1 MTRTIGI
8 RVICVAAAVILAL
21 ASIFGVAKLTT
32 DPAFYQKSIAA
43 LEEKQ
48 ETVLELTAASTAA
61 SAAITLLPGD
71 TATPI
76 ADKLADLSGYFL
88 IVLCAIFLEKYLLT
102 ITASAAFKVLIPA
115 ACAAFAT
122 AALFPHLRR
131 TAGALAWKLALFSV
145 AIMLVILVGIR
156 VSDLIE
162 DTYQASI
169 AATIQEA
176 KEATDTIHQSS
187 QNEGSATEQS
197 GISGFFSKVADSI
210 TGAAAGAVEKL
221 RNVLNRFL
229 EALAVMLV
237 TTCLIPILVLLFFVW
252 LVKLILGVELPP
264 LGMPRRSGEKIG
276 GGEV

>member
-1 MTRTIGI
+1 M
-8 RVICVAAAVILAL
+8 
-21 ASIFGVAKLTT
+21 
-32 DPAFYQKSIAA
+32 
-43 LEEKQ
+43 
-48 ETVLELTAASTAA
+48 
-61 SAAITLLPGD
+61 
-71 TATPI
+71 
-76 ADKLADLSGYFL
+76 
-88 IVLCAIFLEKYLLT
+88 
-102 ITASAAFKVLIPA
+102 
-115 ACAAFAT
+115 
-122 AALFPHLRR
+122 
-131 TAGALAWKLALFSV
+131 
-145 AIMLVILVGIR
+145 
-156 VSDLIE
+156 IE

-176 KEATDTIHQSS
+176 KEATDTIQSS

>member
-8 RVICVAAAVILAL
+8 RIICVAAAVILAL

-102 ITASAAFKVLIPA
+102 ITAAAAFKVLIPA
-115 ACAAFAT
+115 ACAAFAA
-122 AALFPHLRR
+122 AALFPRLRR
-131 TAGALAWKLALFSV
+131 TAGAWKLALFSV
-145 AIMLVILVGIR
+145 AIMLVIPVGIR

-176 KEATDTIHQSS
+176 KEATDTIQSS

-197 GISGFFSKVADSI
+197 GISGFFSKVTDSI

>member
-1 MTRTIGI
+1 M
-8 RVICVAAAVILAL
+8 
-21 ASIFGVAKLTT
+21 
-32 DPAFYQKSIAA
+32 
-43 LEEKQ
+43 
-48 ETVLELTAASTAA
+48 ELTAASTAA

-102 ITASAAFKVLIPA
+102 ITAAAAFKVLIPA
-115 ACAAFAT
+115 ACAAFAA
-122 AALFPHLRR
+122 AALFPRLRR
-131 TAGALAWKLALFSV
+131 TAGALAWKLTLFGI
-145 AIMLVILVGIR
+145 AIMLVIPTGIR

-176 KEATDTIHQSS
+176 KDATDTIQNSQSE
-187 QNEGSATEQS
+187 NAETEQS
-197 GISGFFSKVADSI
+197 GLSGFFSKVTDSI
-210 TGAAAGAVEKL
+210 TGAAVGAVEKL

-264 LGMPRRSGEKIG
+264 LGVPRRSGEKIG
-276 GGEV
+276 GGET

>member
-102 ITASAAFKVLIPA
+102 ITAGAAFKVLIPA
-115 ACAAFAT
+115 ACAVFAT

-145 AIMLVILVGIR
+145 AIMLVIPVGIR

-197 GISGFFSKVADSI
+197 GISGFFSKVTDSI

-252 LVKLILGVELPP
+252 LVKLVLGVELPP

-276 GGEV
+276 GGET

>member
-8 RVICVAAAVILAL
+8 RIICVAAAVILAL

-102 ITASAAFKVLIPA
+102 ITAAAAFKVLIPA
-115 ACAAFAT
+115 ACAAFAA
-122 AALFPHLRR
+122 AALFPRLRR
-131 TAGALAWKLALFSV
+131 TAGALAWKLALFGV
-145 AIMLVILVGIR
+145 AIMLVIPVGIR

-169 AATIQEA
+169 AATI
-176 KEATDTIHQSS
+176 
-187 QNEGSATEQS
+187 
-197 GISGFFSKVADSI
+197 
-210 TGAAAGAVEKL
+210 
-221 RNVLNRFL
+221 
-229 EALAVMLV
+229 
-237 TTCLIPILVLLFFVW
+237 
-252 LVKLILGVELPP
+252 
-264 LGMPRRSGEKIG
+264 
-276 GGEV
+276 

>member
-8 RVICVAAAVILAL
+8 RIICVAAAVILAL

-102 ITASAAFKVLIPA
+102 ITAAAAFKVLIPA
-115 ACAAFAT
+115 ACAAFAA
-122 AALFPHLRR
+122 AALFPRLRR
-131 TAGALAWKLALFSV
+131 MAGALAWKLALFGV
-145 AIMLVILVGIR
+145 AIMLVIPVGIR

-176 KEATDTIHQSS
+176 KEATDTIQSS

-197 GISGFFSKVADSI
+197 GISGFFSKVTDSI
-210 TGAAAGAVEKL
+210 TGAVEKL

>member
-1 MTRTIGI
+1 MLFR
-8 RVICVAAAVILAL
+8 
-21 ASIFGVAKLTT
+21 
-32 DPAFYQKSIAA
+32 
-43 LEEKQ
+43 
-48 ETVLELTAASTAA
+48 
-61 SAAITLLPGD
+61 
-71 TATPI
+71 
-76 ADKLADLSGYFL
+76 SGYFL

-145 AIMLVILVGIR
+145 AIMLVIPVGIR

-176 KEATDTIHQSS
+176 KEATDTIQSS

-197 GISGFFSKVADSI
+197 GISGFFSKVTDSI

>member
-8 RVICVAAAVILAL
+8 RIICVAAAVILAL

-102 ITASAAFKVLIPA
+102 ITAAAAFKVLIPA
-115 ACAAFAT
+115 ACAAFAA
-122 AALFPHLRR
+122 AALFPRLRR
-131 TAGALAWKLALFSV
+131 TAGALAWKLALFGV
-145 AIMLVILVGIR
+145 AIMLVIPVGIR

-176 KEATDTIHQSS
+176 TDTIQSS

-197 GISGFFSKVADSI
+197 GISGFFSKVTDSI

>member
-8 RVICVAAAVILAL
+8 RIICVAAAVILAL

-102 ITASAAFKVLIPA
+102 ITAAAAFKVLIPA
-115 ACAAFAT
+115 ACVAFAA
-122 AALFPHLRR
+122 AALFPRLRR
-131 TAGALAWKLALFSV
+131 TAGALAWKLALFGV
-145 AIMLVILVGIR
+145 AIMLVIPVGIR

-176 KEATDTIHQSS
+176 KEATDTIQSS

-197 GISGFFSKVADSI
+197 GISGFFSKVTDSI
-210 TGAAAGAVEKL
+210 TGAVEKL

-276 GGEV
+276 GGET

>member
-8 RVICVAAAVILAL
+8 RIICVAAAVILAL

-48 ETVLELTAASTAA
+48 ETVLELTAASTA
-61 SAAITLLPGD
+61 PGD

-102 ITASAAFKVLIPA
+102 ITAAAAFKVLIPA
-115 ACAAFAT
+115 ACAAFAA
-122 AALFPHLRR
+122 AALFPRLRR
-131 TAGALAWKLALFSV
+131 TAGALAWKLALFGV
-145 AIMLVILVGIR
+145 AIMLVIPVGIR

-176 KEATDTIHQSS
+176 KEATDTIQSS

-197 GISGFFSKVADSI
+197 GISGFFSKVTDSI

>member
-8 RVICVAAAVILAL
+8 RIICVAAAVILAL

-48 ETVLELTAASTAA
+48 ETVLELTA
-61 SAAITLLPGD
+61 
-71 TATPI
+71 
-76 ADKLADLSGYFL
+76 DKLADLSGYFL

-102 ITASAAFKVLIPA
+102 ITAAAAFKVLIPA
-115 ACAAFAT
+115 ACAVFAT

-145 AIMLVILVGIR
+145 AIMLVIPVGIR

-176 KEATDTIHQSS
+176 KEATDTIQSS

-197 GISGFFSKVADSI
+197 GISGFFSKVTDSI

>member
-122 AALFPHLRR
+122 AALVPHLRR

-145 AIMLVILVGIR
+145 AIMLVIPVGIR

>member
-1 MTRTIGI
+1 MTRMIGI
-8 RVICVAAAVILAL
+8 RIICVAAAVILAL

-102 ITASAAFKVLIPA
+102 ITAAAAFKVLIPA
-115 ACAAFAT
+115 ACAAFAA
-122 AALFPHLRR
+122 AALFPRLRR
-131 TAGALAWKLALFSV
+131 TAGALAWKLALFGV
-145 AIMLVILVGIR
+145 AIMLVIPVGIR

-176 KEATDTIHQSS
+176 TDTIQSS

-197 GISGFFSKVADSI
+197 GISGFFSKVTDSI

>member
-8 RVICVAAAVILAL
+8 RIICVAAAVILAL

-102 ITASAAFKVLIPA
+102 ITAAAAFKVLIPGGPA
-115 ACAAFAT
+115 PPLQPRHCS
-122 AALFPHLRR
+122 PGLRR
-131 TAGALAWKLALFSV
+131 TAGALAWKLALFGV
-145 AIMLVILVGIR
+145 AIMLVIPVGIR

-176 KEATDTIHQSS
+176 KEATDTIQSS

-197 GISGFFSKVADSI
+197 GISGFFSKVTDSI

>member
-8 RVICVAAAVILAL
+8 RIICVAAAVILAL

-102 ITASAAFKVLIPA
+102 ITAAAAFKVLIPA
-115 ACAAFAT
+115 ACAAFA
-122 AALFPHLRR
+122 AA
-131 TAGALAWKLALFSV
+131 ALAWKLALFGV
-145 AIMLVILVGIR
+145 AIMLVIPVGIR

-176 KEATDTIHQSS
+176 KEATDTIQSS

-197 GISGFFSKVADSI
+197 GISGFFSKVTDSI

>member
-1 MTRTIGI
+1 
-8 RVICVAAAVILAL
+8 VAAAVILAL

-102 ITASAAFKVLIPA
+102 ITAAAAFKVLIPA
-115 ACAAFAT
+115 ACAAFAA
-122 AALFPHLRR
+122 AALFPRLRR

-145 AIMLVILVGIR
+145 AIMLVIPVGIR

-176 KEATDTIHQSS
+176 KEATDTIQSS

-197 GISGFFSKVADSI
+197 GISGFFSKVTDSI

>member
-1 MTRTIGI
+1 MM
-8 RVICVAAAVILAL
+8 
-21 ASIFGVAKLTT
+21 IFG
-32 DPAFYQKSIAA
+32 
-43 LEEKQ
+43 
-48 ETVLELTAASTAA
+48 
-61 SAAITLLPGD
+61 
-71 TATPI
+71 
-76 ADKLADLSGYFL
+76 
-88 IVLCAIFLEKYLLT
+88 
-102 ITASAAFKVLIPA
+102 
-115 ACAAFAT
+115 
-122 AALFPHLRR
+122 
-131 TAGALAWKLALFSV
+131 V
-145 AIMLVILVGIR
+145 AIMLVIPVGIR

-176 KEATDTIHQSS
+176 KEATDTIQSS

-197 GISGFFSKVADSI
+197 GISGFFSKVTDSI

>member
-8 RVICVAAAVILAL
+8 RIICVAAAVILAL

-102 ITASAAFKVLIPA
+102 ITAAAAFKVLIPA
-115 ACAAFAT
+115 ACAAFAA
-122 AALFPHLRR
+122 AALFPRLRR
-131 TAGALAWKLALFSV
+131 TAGALAWKLALFGV
-145 AIMLVILVGIR
+145 AIMLVIPVGIR

-176 KEATDTIHQSS
+176 KDATDTIQNSQSE
-187 QNEGSATEQS
+187 NAETEQS
-197 GISGFFSKVADSI
+197 GLSGFFSKVTDSI

-252 LVKLILGVELPP
+252 LVKLILG
-264 LGMPRRSGEKIG
+264 
-276 GGEV
+276 

>member
-8 RVICVAAAVILAL
+8 RIICVAAAVILAL

-115 ACAAFAT
+115 AFAT

-145 AIMLVILVGIR
+145 AIMLVIPVGIR

-176 KEATDTIHQSS
+176 KEATDTIQSS

-210 TGAAAGAVEKL
+210 TGAAVGAVEKL

-264 LGMPRRSGEKIG
+264 LGVPRRSGEKIG
-276 GGEV
+276 GGET

>member
-1 MTRTIGI
+1 M
-8 RVICVAAAVILAL
+8 
-21 ASIFGVAKLTT
+21 
-32 DPAFYQKSIAA
+32 
-43 LEEKQ
+43 
-48 ETVLELTAASTAA
+48 
-61 SAAITLLPGD
+61 
-71 TATPI
+71 
-76 ADKLADLSGYFL
+76 ADKLDYKDAYLTMMRASEQ
-88 IVLCAIFLEKYLLT
+88 AIRNLELMQQG
-102 ITASAAFKVLIPA
+102 TAK
-115 ACAAFAT
+115 
-122 AALFPHLRR
+122 
-131 TAGALAWKLALFSV
+131 
-145 AIMLVILVGIR
+145 IMLVIPVGIR

-176 KEATDTIHQSS
+176 KEATDTIQSS

-197 GISGFFSKVADSI
+197 GISGFFSKVTDSI
-210 TGAAAGAVEKL
+210 TGAVEKL

>member
-8 RVICVAAAVILAL
+8 RIICVAAAVILAL

-102 ITASAAFKVLIPA
+102 ITAAAAFKVLIPA
-115 ACAAFAT
+115 ACAVFAT

-131 TAGALAWKLALFSV
+131 TAGALAWKLALFGV
-145 AIMLVILVGIR
+145 AIMLVIPVGIR

-176 KEATDTIHQSS
+176 KEATDTIQSS

-197 GISGFFSKVADSI
+197 GISGFFSKVTDSI

-276 GGEV
+276 GGEI

>member
-8 RVICVAAAVILAL
+8 RIICVAAAVILAL

-102 ITASAAFKVLIPA
+102 IPDPGGLRGLCHCGAVPPSAADGGRA
-115 ACAAFAT
+115 
-122 AALFPHLRR
+122 
-131 TAGALAWKLALFSV
+131 
-145 AIMLVILVGIR
+145 
-156 VSDLIE
+156 
-162 DTYQASI
+162 
-169 AATIQEA
+169 
-176 KEATDTIHQSS
+176 
-187 QNEGSATEQS
+187 
-197 GISGFFSKVADSI
+197 
-210 TGAAAGAVEKL
+210 
-221 RNVLNRFL
+221 
-229 EALAVMLV
+229 
-237 TTCLIPILVLLFFVW
+237 
-252 LVKLILGVELPP
+252 GVET
-264 LGMPRRSGEKIG
+264 GIVQRSNHAGNPG
-276 GGEV
+276 GDPGQ

>member
-1 MTRTIGI
+1 MTRMIGI
-8 RVICVAAAVILAL
+8 RIICVAAAVILAL

-61 SAAITLLPGD
+61 
-71 TATPI
+71 
-76 ADKLADLSGYFL
+76 LADLSGYFL

-102 ITASAAFKVLIPA
+102 ITAGAAFKVLIPA

-145 AIMLVILVGIR
+145 AILLVIPVGIR

-176 KEATDTIHQSS
+176 KEATDTIQSS

-197 GISGFFSKVADSI
+197 GISGFFSKVTDSI

-252 LVKLILGVELPP
+252 LVKLVLGVELPP

-276 GGEV
+276 GGET

>member
-8 RVICVAAAVILAL
+8 RIICVAAAVILAL

-32 DPAFYQKSIAA
+32 DSAFYQKSIAA

-102 ITASAAFKVLIPA
+102 ITAGAAFKVLIPA

-145 AIMLVILVGIR
+145 AIMLVIPVGIR

-176 KEATDTIHQSS
+176 KEATDTIQSS

-197 GISGFFSKVADSI
+197 GISGFFSKVTDSI
-210 TGAAAGAVEKL
+210 TGAVEKL

-276 GGEV
+276 GGET

>member
-1 MTRTIGI
+1 MEKMFEKIISEGKKSGKSI
-8 RVICVAAAVILAL
+8 EEINAELKAAGANFHLNPDG
-21 ASIFGVAKLTT
+21 GVAGWT
-32 DPAFYQKSIAA
+32 DAEMEEGFIPA
-43 LEEKQ
+43 EEK
-48 ETVLELTAASTAA
+48 
-61 SAAITLLPGD
+61 P
-71 TATPI
+71 
-76 ADKLADLSGYFL
+76 
-88 IVLCAIFLEKYLLT
+88 
-102 ITASAAFKVLIPA
+102 
-115 ACAAFAT
+115 
-122 AALFPHLRR
+122 
-131 TAGALAWKLALFSV
+131 
-145 AIMLVILVGIR
+145 
-156 VSDLIE
+156 
-162 DTYQASI
+162 
-169 AATIQEA
+169 
-176 KEATDTIHQSS
+176 KEATDTIQSS